1 MNERSVVNFLNK
13 QISKERV
20 NALAQTTNAAL
31 PGAGVVVAILGALVL
46 RAVAAAKE
54 YINRVDQAPI
64 VPPDLLRH
72 LTYTEAVRLFQ
83 QKQLKGM
90 FKELLAPAA
99 DVNNPNINRDR
110 VLVAR
115 AASVVKKCFDGDD
128 GLFNVFY
135 QNQIAHGEYLTVWK
149 TYPEFLE
156 FKARVRDLLPPA
168 AFQTMF
174 DTVVKAV
181 AKEGVQQIKK
191 SDAFSRVKDLVK
203 AHANK
208 IVPDN
213 IVDIDKILEKIG
225 KIT

>member
-1 MNERSVVNFLNK
+1 MNERTVVNFLNK

-20 NALAQTTNAAL
+20 NALAQTTNTAL

-46 RAVAAAKE
+46 RAIAAAKE
-54 YINRVDQAPI
+54 YINRVDQTPI

-83 QKQLKGM
+83 QKKLKGM
-90 FKELLAPAA
+90 FEELLTPAA

-115 AASVVKKCFDGDD
+115 AASVAKKWFDGDD
-128 GLFNVFY
+128 ALFNVFY

-168 AFQTMF
+168 AFQPMF

-181 AKEGVQQIKK
+181 AKEGVKQIKE
-191 SDAFSRVKDLVK
+191 SDAFSRVKELIQ

-208 IVPDN
+208 IVPGN
-213 IVDIDKILEKIG
+213 IVDIDKILEQIG

>member
-1 MNERSVVNFLNK
+1 MNDRTVVNFLNK
-13 QISKERV
+13 QITKERV
-20 NALAQTTNAAL
+20 NALAQTTNTAL

-54 YINRVDQAPI
+54 YIHRVDQTPI

-72 LTYTEAVRLFQ
+72 LTYTQAKTFFKNSKLS
-83 QKQLKGM
+83 GM
-90 FKELLAPAA
+90 FTELLAPAA
-99 DVNNPNINRDR
+99 DVNNPNVNRDR

-135 QNQIAHGEYLTVWK
+135 QNQVAHEEYLTVWK

-156 FKARVRDLLPPA
+156 FKARLRDLLPPA
-168 AFQTMF
+168 AFQAMF
-174 DTVVKAV
+174 DTIVKAV
-181 AKEGVQQIKK
+181 AKEGVRQIKD
-191 SDAFSRVKDLVK
+191 SDAFNRVKELVQ

-208 IVPDN
+208 IVPGN
-213 IVDIDKILEKIG
+213 IIDIDKIREQIG

>member
-1 MNERSVVNFLNK
+1 MNERTVVNFLNK

-20 NALAQTTNAAL
+20 NALAQTTNTAL

-54 YINRVDQAPI
+54 YINRVDQTPI
-64 VPPDLLRH
+64 VPPDLLSH
-72 LTYTEAVRLFQ
+72 LTYTEAVRFFQ

-90 FKELLAPAA
+90 FKELLTPAA
-99 DVNNPNINRDR
+99 DANNPNINRDR

-115 AASVVKKCFDGDD
+115 AASVVEKCFDGDD

-135 QNQIAHGEYLTVWK
+135 QNQIAHGEYLAVWK

-156 FKARVRDLLPPA
+156 FKARLRDLLPPA
-168 AFQTMF
+168 AFQPMF

-191 SDAFSRVKDLVK
+191 SATFDRVKELVH
-203 AHANK
+203 AHADK
-208 IVPDN
+208 IVPGN
-213 IVDIDKILEKIG
+213 IVDINKILEQLG